1 MAIAINGNGTITG
14 ITAGGLPDASIVDAD
29 IAAVAATKLTGT
41 VADAR
46 LPTVPVAKG
55 GTGLTAAGAS
65 GQVLTSDGTN
75 WASSAAAGGGGDT
88 RNFIID
94 GDMQVFPEGYKTSIT
109 HNTYASSLF
118 TFLHVGAG
126 VIDCTQSTDVPTV
139 GESSHTS
146 GESLFYDIT
155 TADASMAASDL
166 YAIRYKMTACDFGY
180 LHQQEAT
187 LSFWV
192 KSTKTGTHCVF
203 FNNSALDR
211 SYVSEYTVSSTNTW
225 ERKTVTLTFDTSGTW
240 VTTGEAGVGL
250 YLGWAIAGGTDRHG
264 TNNTW
269 QAGQKY
275 MTSSQVNGLDS
286 TSNDFRISQVMLTLG
301 SSAPSAFLGQPIS
314 TVRDQ
319 VSYYF
324 WDAFSNTV
332 SNEYTDVTGNAV
344 SADAGRFTVPF
355 HRRMRAVPV
364 MTQSAGTSF
373 LIHGGTS
380 DRTLPADQGYT
391 YFYNIGQKA
400 CKIQLAVDS
409 SVLTTNQQVMLL
421 RNGTATAYLRAD
433 ARH

>member
-1 MAIAINGNGTITG
+1 
-14 ITAGGLPDASIVDAD
+14 
-29 IAAVAATKLTGT
+29 
-41 VADAR
+41 
-46 LPTVPVAKG
+46 
-55 GTGLTAAGAS
+55 
-65 GQVLTSDGTN
+65 
-75 WASSAAAGGGGDT
+75 
-88 RNFIID
+88 
-94 GDMQVFPEGYKTSIT
+94 MQVFPEGYKTSIS

-166 YAIRYKMTACDFGY
+166 YAIRYKMTANDFGY

-203 FNNSALDR
+203 FNNSAVDR

-240 VTTGEAGVGL
+240 LTTGEANIGL

-314 TVRDQ
+314 TVKDQ
-319 VSYYF
+319 VGYYYRHT
-324 WDAFSNTV
+324 WDDGVA
-332 SNEYTDVTGNAV
+332 
-344 SADAGRFTVPF
+344 
-355 HRRMRAVPV
+355 
-364 MTQSAGTSF
+364 
-373 LIHGGTS
+373 I
-380 DRTLPADQGYT
+380 
-391 YFYNIGQKA
+391 
-400 CKIQLAVDS
+400 
-409 SVLTTNQQVMLL
+409 
-421 RNGTATAYLRAD
+421 GTATNTGSVFHVNSASAATPIIIKSVNWGTRMRDNPTITLYDVSTNSGKVTYMSGTTPAHNKTGTADSNGTTGFRMYTDASTSKNGLNFHYIAD